1 MFRTKAATSI
11 VLVALIWMIIQ
22 TVQLVCDE
30 GDVFAS
36 MSWKSIIIASVVL
49 FVLFFTV
56 VL

>member
-30 GDVFAS
+30 GNVFAG

-49 FVLFFTV
+49 FVLFFTI